1 LRRERERAEREAA
14 EQERLRRERERAE
27 REAIKKVDITIT
39 SDAIKEIDEEIKSFE
54 CPITNTTMKDPI
66 ITPREISFEKSAIK
80 DCLNKHNICPV
91 IDKSF
96 NKKDL
101 IRNIPIKNEITE

>member
-1 LRRERERAEREAA
+1 
-14 EQERLRRERERAE
+14 
-27 REAIKKVDITIT
+27 
-39 SDAIKEIDEEIKSFE
+39 
-54 CPITNTTMKDPI
+54 MKDPI
-66 ITPREISFEKSAIK
+66 ITPREISFEKSAIE

-91 IDKSF
+91 TEKPL